1 VIKRAAV
8 SCGSSNG
15 KLAIAIL
22 LPGFRKRLI
31 IEMIE
36 FVFRGLEDYR
46 AISLALFDKQGNI
59 T

>member
-1 VIKRAAV
+1 MIKRAAL

-15 KLAIAIL
+15 KDAIAIL
-22 LPGFRKRLI
+22 LLGFRKRLI
-31 IEMIE
+31 IEVIE
-36 FVFRGLEDYR
+36 FIFRGLEDYR